1 MADAGVRFAGRITD
15 WNDDKGYGFVMPS
28 GGGDRAFVHINDFQ
42 RGSRRPVDGDLISYR
57 LRTDARGRPKACEVR
72 HAGQRIEVRKPPS
85 RVPRAARGGAALV
98 AIGGAFAL
106 GWIPLVLAGLYAVA
120 SLVSYLAYRGDKTEA
135 GRSGQRT
142 PEDLLHFFDLV
153 GGWPGALV
161 AQQQFRHKT
170 VKQPFQFI
178 FWFTVI
184 GNLVAAAWLLDGG
197 GMPWIQDVLWWRTSR
212 A

>member
-42 RGSRRPVDGDLISYR
+42 RGSRRPVDGD
-57 LRTDARGRPKACEVR
+57 
-72 HAGQRIEVRKPPS
+72 
-85 RVPRAARGGAALV
+85 
-98 AIGGAFAL
+98 
-106 GWIPLVLAGLYAVA
+106 
-120 SLVSYLAYRGDKTEA
+120 
-135 GRSGQRT
+135 
-142 PEDLLHFFDLV
+142 
-153 GGWPGALV
+153 
-161 AQQQFRHKT
+161 RHKT

-197 GMPWIQDVLWWRTSR
+197 GMPWMQDVLWWRTSR
-212 A
+212 AGVGPGI